1 VEAVTYLDTHVVAW
15 LYAGN
20 VELLSETARDVV
32 NASELVISP
41 MVMLELR
48 YLNEIGRLR
57 PDAREV
63 IADLAGR
70 IGLRVSNP
78 ALSAII
84 EAALQQGWTRDPFDR
99 LIVAEATVEEAALLT
114 RDEVIRQHYA
124 NAVW

>member
-1 VEAVTYLDTHVVAW
+1 VTYLDTHVVAW

-20 VELLSETARDVV
+20 VELLSAMARDIV
-32 NASELVISP
+32 NTSELIISP

-63 IADLAGR
+63 VADLAGR

-78 ALSAII
+78 ALSVIV
-84 EAALQQGWTRDPFDR
+84 EAALQHGWTRDPFDR
-99 LIVAEATVEEAALLT
+99 LIVAEAAVEDAALLT
-114 RDEVIRQHYA
+114 RDDAIRRHYA
-124 NAVW
+124 SAVW